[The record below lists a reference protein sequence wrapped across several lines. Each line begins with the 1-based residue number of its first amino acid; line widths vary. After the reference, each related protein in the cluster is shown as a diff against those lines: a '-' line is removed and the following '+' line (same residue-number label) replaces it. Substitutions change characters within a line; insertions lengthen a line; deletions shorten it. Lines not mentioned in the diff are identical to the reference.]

1 MSRHAYCIIAHKDLY
16 TLNKLLELLDDE
28 RNDIFLF
35 FDKKWNISTQ
45 YVYQFVNNQPIT
57 PPHIIIGTRFI
68 GETFH

>member
-35 FDKKWNISTQ
+35 FDKKWDISVHHIHQ
-45 YVYQFVNNQPIT
+45 PLNSQPIT
-57 PPHIIIGTRFI
+57 PPHIKGTIFI